1 MRLIGSIHIY
11 NCTSYASPVNDSRKG
26 YNGAELKAHAS
37 NSYNVLT
44 RLTERKIQDE
54 KIKPV

>member
-1 MRLIGSIHIY
+1 MRLIGSIHILY

-26 YNGAELKAHAS
+26 YNGTELKAHAS

-44 RLTERKIQDE
+44 RLIEQ
-54 KIKPV
+54 